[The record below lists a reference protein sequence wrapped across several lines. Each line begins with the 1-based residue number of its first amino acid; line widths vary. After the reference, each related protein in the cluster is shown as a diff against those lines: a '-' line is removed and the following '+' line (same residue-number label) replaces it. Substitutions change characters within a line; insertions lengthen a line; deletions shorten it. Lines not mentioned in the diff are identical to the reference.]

1 VETLSYGK
9 LAGLGLL
16 AVVAVYVAF
25 TFAARV
31 LASKLLYH
39 PEYGA
44 SGPPAEAQRIRGSD
58 GREVV
63 VVYLPQPG
71 AEFTLWFFHGN
82 AVALADT
89 TPKLRA
95 FREAGFSVFAV
106 EYPGYGGAP
115 GAPSE
120 AEIYTTARAARRY
133 LREELKVPAEKTLL
147 AGQSLGG
154 GPAVQLAT
162 EEQVGGLLLFS
173 SFLSAYRVL
182 FPWPRFP
189 FDPFDKGKKLPDV
202 KCPVLVVHGE
212 ADQVIPFRHGQT
224 LFALAPEPKR
234 ALWVPNAGHNDLPAI
249 AGKSYWDAISAF
261 RALCSRRV
269 SR

>member
-1 VETLSYGK
+1 MLSYGK

-16 AVVAVYVAF
+16 AVVAAYLAF

-31 LASKLLYH
+31 LTSKLLYH
-39 PEYGA
+39 PDYGA
-44 SGPPAEAQRIRGSD
+44 SVPPAEAQRLRGPD
-58 GREVV
+58 GRETI

-82 AVALADT
+82 AVALADAM
-89 TPKLRA
+89 PKLRA

-120 AEIYTTARAARRY
+120 AEIYATARAARRY
-133 LREELKVPAEKTLL
+133 LRDELKVPAERTLL

-162 EEQVGGLLLFS
+162 EERVGGLLLFS
-173 SFLSAYRVL
+173 SFLSVYRVL
-182 FPWPRFP
+182 VPWPRFP
-189 FDPFDKGKKLPDV
+189 FDPFDNGKKLPDV

-212 ADQVIPFRHGQT
+212 ADHVIPFRHGRM

-234 ALWVPNAGHNDLPAI
+234 ALWVANAGHNDLPAL
-249 AGKSYWDAISAF
+249 AGKSYWEAISAF
-261 RALCSRRV
+261 RALCSSPAPR
-269 SR
+269 